1 MRTLARAVYGKPPSV
16 DVTLTSRTPR
26 ARVCAAPTV
35 QVVDGEAREVSGKL
49 GPGAYFGELALIK
62 DCPRAATVT
71 ATMETSCVKILRAD
85 FKVRRRVYVEGWGGS
100 LCVCARVCVC
110 VRVLVGGFFGGWVC

>member
-1 MRTLARAVYGKPPSV
+1 
-16 DVTLTSRTPR
+16 
-26 ARVCAAPTV
+26 
-35 QVVDGEAREVSGKL
+35 VVDGEAREVSGKL

-85 FKVRRRVYVEGWGGS
+85 FKVRRRVYVEGWGWVI
-100 LCVCARVCVC
+100 VCMRAGVCVC